1 MTSTPCKSLK
11 KDGTPCRGNGLE
23 QLDGYCIAHAPAD
36 KAWEWRSRG
45 GKASSAAARADKRI
59 PDRLSHAI
67 DKLSTGIDQVLEGKL
82 EPAALSAIS
91 RAAKVLI
98 ELYRLADHEMDLI
111 RSEET
116 AAAAA
121 QVAGAAGDP
130 QLLDAAA
137 AIAAWQDQYRIDAL
151 IDQGLVAPEP
161 VETKGK
167 NQPQARVLTA
177 AGRQRFGYQRLT
189 KYTRRDI
196 DVCREQV
203 IDNPPEGNDLP
214 VALYDLYFIRKN
226 LNELLTDC
234 APASPPV
241 VDALTGQPLSRLPAA
256 VIPATVPIVGP
267 GQAAQAAKNLQDM
280 LQHANKLTRQIEDLY
295 EKRYGD
301 PYHYEEEME
310 EEEKAN
316 KPADLEALRRLASLW
331 SEDGSSP

>member
-1 MTSTPCKSLK
+1 M
-11 KDGTPCRGNGLE
+11 
-23 QLDGYCIAHAPAD
+23 
-36 KAWEWRSRG
+36 
-45 GKASSAAARADKRI
+45 
-59 PDRLSHAI
+59 
-67 DKLSTGIDQVLEGKL
+67 DQVLEGKL

-130 QLLDAAA
+130 ELLDAAA
-137 AIAAWQDQYRIDAL
+137 AIAAWQDQYRIDSL
-151 IDQGLVAPEP
+151 FDQGLVAPEP
-161 VETKGK
+161 VETQDAD
-167 NQPQARVLTA
+167 QPQARVLTA

-196 DVCREQV
+196 DVCRELV
-203 IDNPPEGNDLP
+203 IDNPPEGHDLP

-241 VDALTGQPLSRLPAA
+241 VDALSGQPLNRLPVA

-267 GQAAQAAKNLQDM
+267 GQAEQAAKNLQDL
-280 LQHANKLTRQIEDLY
+280 LQHANELTRQIEDLY

-316 KPADLEALRRLASLW
+316 KPVDLEALRRQLT
-331 SEDGSSP
+331 DFSSA

>member
-59 PDRLSHAI
+59 PDRLRDAI
-67 DKLSTGIDQVLEGKL
+67 DKVSTGMDQVLEGKL

-130 QLLDAAA
+130 ELLDAAA

-161 VETKGK
+161 VETQDAD
-167 NQPQARVLTA
+167 QPQARVLTA

-203 IDNPPEGNDLP
+203 IDNPSEGHDMP

-241 VDALTGQPLSRLPAA
+241 VDALTGQPLSRLPVA

-267 GQAAQAAKNLQDM
+267 GQAAQAAADLQDM

-316 KPADLEALRRLASLW
+316 KPANLEEIRRHLTDFSLALSL
-331 SEDGSSP
+331 